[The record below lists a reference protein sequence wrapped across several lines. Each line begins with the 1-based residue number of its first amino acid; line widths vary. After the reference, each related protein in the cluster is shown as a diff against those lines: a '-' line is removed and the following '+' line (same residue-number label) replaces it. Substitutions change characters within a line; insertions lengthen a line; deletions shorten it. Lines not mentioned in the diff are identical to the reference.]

1 MYLEKPSHNVVK
13 FGTGGT
19 YLQLAGHLIVFF
31 VLFFFAPAFCKC
43 ACLSYGLS
51 QSIMQVQLIFSPL
64 QDIKKKV
71 QFHSSLVQK
80 LALEKEME
88 VSN

>member
-1 MYLEKPSHNVVK
+1 MEGAYVELSR
-13 FGTGGT
+13 
-19 YLQLAGHLIVFF
+19 HLIVFFFGQRLSVSF
-31 VLFFFAPAFCKC
+31 VLFFFAPAFCNC
-43 ACLSYGLS
+43 ACLTYGLS
-51 QSIMQVQLIFSPL
+51 QSIMQGQLIFSPL